1 MDANT
6 MPGDAEAAAAIA
18 AMNEIYISGWRPEPG
33 DMVRVPRP
41 FYGTSYIGRVAENVG
56 ERWLIEDRRI
66 VVEWYGSPSWYEQV
80 RLKAAKTAA
89 Q

>member
-1 MDANT
+1 MDANR

-56 ERWLIEDRRI
+56 ERWLIDTPDGRLEFLLDEIER
-66 VVEWYGSPSWYEQV
+66 V
-80 RLKAAKTAA
+80 R
-89 Q
+89 

>member
-18 AMNEIYISGWRPEPG
+18 AMGEIYVSGWRPETG

-41 FYGTSYIGRVAENVG
+41 FYGSHYIGRVAESVG
-56 ERWLIEDRRI
+56 ERWLVDTPDGRLEYLLDEIER
-66 VVEWYGSPSWYEQV
+66 V
-80 RLKAAKTAA
+80 R
-89 Q
+89 

>member
-18 AMNEIYISGWRPEPG
+18 AMGEIYVSGWRPQPG

-41 FYGTSYIGRVAENVG
+41 FYDATYIGRVAESVG
-56 ERWLIEDRRI
+56 ERWLVDTPDGRLEYLLDEIER
-66 VVEWYGSPSWYEQV
+66 V
-80 RLKAAKTAA
+80 R
-89 Q
+89 

>member
-1 MDANT
+1 MDANR
-6 MPGDAEAAAAIA
+6 MPGDAEAVAAIA

-56 ERWLIEDRRI
+56 ERWLIDTPDGRLEFLLDEIER
-66 VVEWYGSPSWYEQV
+66 V
-80 RLKAAKTAA
+80 R
-89 Q
+89 

>member
-56 ERWLIEDRRI
+56 ERWLIDTPDGRLEFLLDEIER
-66 VVEWYGSPSWYEQV
+66 V
-80 RLKAAKTAA
+80 R
-89 Q
+89 

>member
-1 MDANT
+1 MDANR

-18 AMNEIYISGWRPEPG
+18 AMSEIYISGWRPEPG

-56 ERWLIEDRRI
+56 ERWLVDTPDGRLEFLLDEIER
-66 VVEWYGSPSWYEQV
+66 V
-80 RLKAAKTAA
+80 R
-89 Q
+89 

>member
-1 MDANT
+1 

-18 AMNEIYISGWRPEPG
+18 AMREIYISGWRPEPG

-56 ERWLIEDRRI
+56 ERWLIDTPDGRLEFLLDEIER
-66 VVEWYGSPSWYEQV
+66 V
-80 RLKAAKTAA
+80 R
-89 Q
+89 

>member
-1 MDANT
+1 MLSLCCN
-6 MPGDAEAAAAIA
+6 MQ
-18 AMNEIYISGWRPEPG
+18 GWT
-33 DMVRVPRP
+33 
-41 FYGTSYIGRVAENVG
+41 YG

-80 RLKAAKTAA
+80 RLKAAKTPA